1 VATSADELNAA
12 LETQRLRNVQQASDA
27 AVAQDPG
34 LPQRVSDIAKAAPFL
49 PPGIVTSLAK
59 AQQTPTDAT
68 TTTAAQRSYQQALL
82 SWDPLKATSRAVL
95 TGLSAPWQEVQG
107 LQRDA
112 IAYGDQLGGSPGKA
126 LGGTL
131 AGAGTGALA
140 GGLVGSVVPVIGT
153 GIGAAVGGLIGGVAG
168 FFGSRDV
175 AVKKGFQY
183 QSQSA
188 LGIELGDLLKG
199 KPVNAGSGFFANG
212 EVAAEQLRR
221 AQDVTVDGKPYTGGR
236 LIVAGIP
243 DNIVEPGTRP
253 YRILSGLVDAAAI
266 VEGDPAQLGLSAAGG
281 AIKATRYFGEAGS
294 EVSRAGALS
303 AFGSNVAEKLG
314 AGIVNGLRQETI
326 PEQTARWLD
335 SGAGQ
340 RVLQAIDNADN
351 AATIWK
357 GLGKQAPFEVA
368 AKLGDAKGDPQ
379 AIRNILDG
387 ELGTTVRQKPTW
399 GSFGS
404 TLVRKATLGYVDPF
418 TNRLMPNFGPLSKDN
433 PDQALE
439 QFDRLLSAGRVSP
452 DATARHLDNLGRAML
467 DTPGDWSSKAVNALT
482 GGLKDVY
489 NNILARQGSD
499 PLTREAAAEVTGLF
513 NSSKTASGYLVDEL
527 GHNASPFEMQI
538 NGRGIQ
544 VPRPHSFLEHTAGQ
558 VWLPN
563 ARDIAR
569 NTSRFANIL
578 TNPAVQATGEALRF
592 VSGQI
597 WKPLEI
603 LKMGTGLRILADTQE
618 SMDARGLSSL
628 FSSPMDLLGWAV
640 GQSDS
645 KVSSVLGKLVESR
658 GSTDALG
665 ELMADHAEF
674 AATSGSVRRLLDPV
688 GQARSSGRML
698 FQNGQAQFARVWAD
712 EVNHL
717 ALDPIHTAAARMSE
731 ADFTNWLDTGVGA
744 KYREAMVSPTKAE
757 LSTLNPDYR
766 TNLGRYVDSVYQR
779 LDKATQ
785 NDADLRAIIQR
796 GAKGEAISGGPE
808 GVRPAI
814 DKAVA
819 RLYAEVDSQGQHT
832 FAPNFLTGYMEG
844 GPEAEAKANKL
855 KVARDWMVDHMMT
868 MPLNFFTNH
877 PAYAQTY
884 WREIDRL
891 YPLMDEASQA
901 EVAANAA
908 KANVTLANL
917 GTTEA
922 GSLSAEEANVVA
934 KGHVVVDVKG
944 VIHNLSDRSQ
954 LADKLS
960 VVAPFFD
967 AFQKIASRWAGA
979 LWENPE
985 YLRKLQMVQQAGADS
1000 GFLHQNDYG
1009 QEVFSFP
1016 LSQWATRT
1024 VTGLPVDIQGDPSRG
1039 LPLVHSLLPS
1049 IGPALSIPLGAL
1061 IKDKPG
1067 WEQSARDFLNL
1078 GTGGG
1083 ITPNWLMSMKR
1094 AFSPADPQTD
1104 RTYLNAVKNAMRYTA
1119 YEHPQQYDLGTNT
1132 GQAALIHDSKLRASG
1147 IFMVQMLGQFF
1158 SPAGSN
1164 LVDMTRD
1171 PQGHWI
1177 TATALS
1183 RDFQA
1188 RKTAMGTS
1196 DAAVQSM
1203 LNDYGDSVF
1212 LYLQSPN
1219 QTAVPGAP
1227 TTRSASDWIKANPAV
1242 KDAYPDLYA
1251 LLAPAQGA
1259 FDPGV
1264 YAQSFQDGQRVNLTP
1279 QQFIQLGEARLGNL
1293 IYAQASATAGTRRTP
1308 AVNMAL
1314 STLRQALADKY
1325 PGYGKTVGKTVDWTS
1340 AEPQIEAA
1348 VQDPT
1353 VLATAA
1359 GQGLAQYWEVR
1370 TAAMTAL
1377 NANGLT
1383 SFSGKRAA
1391 PIAQVMQDTAG
1402 AIAANNPDFAA
1413 LYDWVLSLEIPKPK
1427 ATVQAP
1433 ASSVTPTPALSGA
1446 VPPVPVG

>member
-1 VATSADELNAA
+1 MATSADELNAV
-12 LETQRLRNVQQASDA
+12 LETQRLASVNQASQA
-27 AVAQDPG
+27 AVAADPG
-34 LPQRVSDIAKAAPFL
+34 LPQRVTDIAKAHPFL
-49 PPGIVTSLAK
+49 PPGIVSSLAK
-59 AQQTPTDAT
+59 AQQTPTDQT

-82 SWDPLKATSRAVL
+82 SWNPVKATSRAVL

-112 IAYGDQLGGSPGKA
+112 VAYGDQLGGQPGKA

-140 GGLVGSVVPVIGT
+140 GGLVGSVIPVVGT

-168 FFGSRDV
+168 FFGSRDTQ
-175 AVKKGFQY
+175 VKKGFQY

-199 KPVNAGSGFFANG
+199 KPVNAGSGFFANKD
-212 EVAAEQLRR
+212 VAAEQIRR
-221 AQDVTVDGKPYTGGR
+221 ASEVTVDGKAFTGGR
-236 LIVAGIP
+236 LIVSGIP
-243 DNIVEPGTRP
+243 HNIVEPGTRP
-253 YRILSGLVDAAAI
+253 YSILSGLVDAAAVI
-266 VEGDPAQLGLSAAGG
+266 KGDPAQLALSGLGG

-294 EVSRAGALS
+294 EASHAGALQ
-303 AFGSNVAEKLG
+303 AFGTNTAEKLG
-314 AGIVNGLRQETI
+314 AGLVNGLRRETI
-326 PEQTARWLD
+326 PQQAARWLD
-335 SGAGQ
+335 GSAGQ
-340 RVLQAIDNADN
+340 RVIQAIDNAPD

-368 AKLGDAKGDPQ
+368 AKLADAKGDPA
-379 AIRNILDG
+379 AIADILKG

-399 GSFGS
+399 GSLGS
-404 TLVRKATLGYVDPF
+404 TLVRKATLGYVDPM
-418 TNRLMPNFGPLSKDN
+418 TNHLMPNFGALPKDN

-439 QFDRLLSAGRVSP
+439 QFDRLLSAGRVAP
-452 DATARHLDNLGRAML
+452 EAAAAHLDNLGRAML
-467 DTPGDWSSKAVNALT
+467 DTPGQWSSKAVNALT
-482 GGLKDVY
+482 GGLKAVY
-489 NNILARQGSD
+489 DNILTRQGTD
-499 PLTREAAAEVTGLF
+499 PLTREAASEITGLF
-513 NSSKTASGYLVDEL
+513 NSSKVASGYLVDEL

-558 VWLPN
+558 VWLPD
-563 ARDIAR
+563 ARAIAR
-569 NTSRFANIL
+569 NTSRFANVL
-578 TNPAVQATGEALRF
+578 TNPAVQATGEALRY
-592 VSGQI
+592 VSSQV
-597 WKPLEI
+597 WKPLEV
-603 LKMGTGLRILADTQE
+603 LKMGTSLRILADTQE

-628 FSSPMDLLGWAV
+628 FGAPLDLLGWAV

-645 KVSSVLGKLVESR
+645 KVSKLLGAVVDSR

-665 ELMADHAEF
+665 ELVADHGEF
-674 AATSGSVRRLLDPV
+674 AATSGSARRLLDPV
-688 GQARSSGRML
+688 GQTRASGRML
-698 FQNGQAQFARVWAD
+698 FQNGQSQFSRVWAD

-717 ALDPIHTAAARMSE
+717 TLDPIHTAAARMSE
-731 ADFTNWLDTGVGA
+731 ADFTQWLTDGA
-744 KYREAMVSPTKAE
+744 GARYREAMVSATKSE
-757 LSTLNPDYR
+757 LSTLNPDFKA
-766 TNLGRYVDSVYQR
+766 NLASYVDSVYAR
-779 LDKATQ
+779 IDKATQ
-785 NDADLRAIIQR
+785 GDADLRRIIQDG
-796 GAKGEAISGGPE
+796 GAGPSTGGPE
-808 GVRPAI
+808 SVRPMI
-814 DKAVA
+814 DRAVK
-819 RLYAEVDSQGQHT
+819 RLYAEVDPQGQHT

-844 GPEAEAKANKL
+844 GPEADAKASKL
-855 KVARDWMVDHMMT
+855 KTARDWLMDHMMT
-868 MPLNFFTNH
+868 QPLNFFTNH

-891 YPLMDEASQA
+891 YPLMDAGAQA

-908 KANVTLANL
+908 KANVTLGNL

-922 GSLSAEEANVVA
+922 GKLSAEEANVVA
-934 KGHVVVDVKG
+934 KGHVVSDVKG

-954 LADKLS
+954 LADRLA
-960 VVAPFFD
+960 VAAPFLD
-967 AFQKIASRWAGA
+967 AMQKVVGRWASA
-979 LWENPE
+979 LFENPE

-1016 LSQWATRT
+1016 LSQWATKT

-1061 IKDKPG
+1061 IRDKPG
-1067 WEQSARDFLNL
+1067 WEQIARDFLNL
-1078 GTGGG
+1078 GSGTG
-1083 ITPNWLMSMKR
+1083 ITPSWMNSAKR
-1094 AFSPADPQTD
+1094 AFSPADPQSD

-1119 YEHPQQYDLGTNT
+1119 YEHPDSYNLGTNT

-1158 SPAGSN
+1158 SPASAN
-1164 LVDMTRD
+1164 LVDMTKD

-1188 RKTAMGTS
+1188 RKTSMGTS

-1219 QTAVPGAP
+1219 RTAVPGAP
-1227 TTRSASDWIKANPAV
+1227 TTREASNWIKANPAV
-1242 KDAYPDLYA
+1242 KDAYPDIYA

-1264 YAQSFQDGQRVNLTP
+1264 YAQSFQDGTRANLSP
-1279 QQFIQLGEARLGNL
+1279 QEFVQLGEARLGNL
-1293 IYAQASATAGTRRTP
+1293 IYAQASATVGPRRTP
-1308 AVNMAL
+1308 AVNQAL
-1314 STLRQALADKY
+1314 SGLRQALADKY
-1325 PGYGKTVGKTVDWTS
+1325 PGYGKTVGKPVDWTA
-1340 AEPQIEAA
+1340 AEPQIEQA
-1348 VQDPT
+1348 VTDPAVT
-1353 VLATAA
+1353 ATPA
-1359 GQGLAQYWEVR
+1359 GQGLVQYWAVR
-1370 TAAMTAL
+1370 TAAMASL
-1377 NANGLT
+1377 NAAGLT
-1383 SFSGKRAA
+1383 SFSSKRAA

-1402 AIAANNPDFAA
+1402 AIAANNPDFAS

-1433 ASSVTPTPALSGA
+1433 AG
-1446 VPPVPVG
+1446 G

>member
-1 VATSADELNAA
+1 MSTSADELQAV
-12 LETQRLRNVQQASDA
+12 LETQRLASVQQSSQA
-27 AVAQDPG
+27 AVAADPG

-59 AQQTPTDAT
+59 AQQTPTDQT

-82 SWDPLKATSRAVL
+82 SWGPAKAGSRALL
-95 TGLSAPWQEVQG
+95 TALSAPWQEVQG

-112 IAYGDQLGGSPGKA
+112 VAYGDQLGGQPGKA
-126 LGGTL
+126 AGGAL

-153 GIGAAVGGLIGGVAG
+153 GIGAAVGGLVGGIAG

-183 QSQSA
+183 QAQSA

-199 KPVNAGSGFFANG
+199 KPVNAGTGFFAG
-212 EVAAEQLRR
+212 KDVAAEQIRR
-221 AQDVTVDGKPYTGGR
+221 ASEVTVDGKPFTGGR
-236 LIVAGIP
+236 LIVAGVP
-243 DNIVEPGTRP
+243 DNVIEPGTRP
-253 YRILSGLVDAAAI
+253 YSILSGLVDAAAI
-266 VEGDPAQLGLSAAGG
+266 IKGDPAALGLSAAGG
-281 AIKATRYFGEAGS
+281 AIKATRYFGEAGT
-294 EVSRAGALS
+294 EVSHAGALQP
-303 AFGSNVAEKLG
+303 FGASVAERLG
-314 AGIVNGLRQETI
+314 AGLVNGLRQETI
-326 PEQTARWLD
+326 PQQTARWLD
-335 SGAGQ
+335 GNAGQ
-340 RVLQAIDNADN
+340 RVLEAINNAGS
-351 AATIWK
+351 ATEIWK

-368 AKLGDAKGDPQ
+368 AKLADAKGDPA
-379 AIRNILDG
+379 AIRTILDG
-387 ELGTTVRQKPTW
+387 ELGTTIRQKPTW
-399 GSFGS
+399 GSLGS
-404 TLVRKATLGYVDPF
+404 TIIRKATLGYVDPM
-418 TNRLMPNFGPLSKDN
+418 TNRLMPNFGPLPKDN
-433 PDQALE
+433 PDAALE
-439 QFDRLLSAGRVSP
+439 QFDRLLSAGRVAP
-452 DATARHLDNLGRAML
+452 EVAARHLDNLGRAML
-467 DTPGDWSSKAVNALT
+467 DTPGDWSSKAVNAMT

-489 NNILARQGSD
+489 NNILSRQGSD
-499 PLTREAAAEVTGLF
+499 PLTREAAAEITGLF

-527 GHNASPFEMQI
+527 GHNASPFEMQL
-538 NGRGIQ
+538 NGKGIQ

-578 TNPAVQATGEALRF
+578 TNPAVQATGEALRY

-597 WKPLEI
+597 WKPLEV
-603 LKMGTGLRILADTQE
+603 LKAGTSLRILAETQE

-628 FSSPMDLLGWAV
+628 FGSPLDLLGWAV

-645 KVSSVLGKLVESR
+645 RVSKLLGNLVESR

-688 GQARSSGRML
+688 GQARASGRML
-698 FQNGQAQFARVWAD
+698 FQNGQAQFSRVWAD

-717 ALDPIHTAAARMSE
+717 ALDPVHTAAARMSTQ
-731 ADFTNWLDTGVGA
+731 DFTDWLDTGAGA
-744 KYREAMVSPTKAE
+744 KYREAMVSATKSE

-766 TNLGRYVDSVYQR
+766 VNLDRYVGSVYDR

-785 NDADLRAIIQR
+785 GDDDLRAIIQR
-796 GAKGEAISGGPE
+796 GAKGEPMSGGPE

-814 DKAVA
+814 DKAVG
-819 RLYAEVDSQGQHT
+819 RLYAEVDDQGQHT

-844 GPEAEAKANKL
+844 TPEAEAKANKL
-855 KVARDWMVDHMMT
+855 KVARDWLVDQMMT
-868 MPLNFFTNH
+868 KPLNFFTNH

-891 YPLMDEASQA
+891 YPLMDPAAQA

-908 KANVTLANL
+908 KANVTLGNL
-917 GTTEA
+917 GTTQA
-922 GSLSAEEANVVA
+922 GKLSAEEADVVA
-934 KGHVVVDVKG
+934 KGHVVADVKG

-954 LADKLS
+954 LADKLA
-960 VVAPFFD
+960 VVSPFLD
-967 AFQKIASRWAGA
+967 ATQKIVARWSKA
-979 LWENPE
+979 LFENPE

-1016 LSQWATRT
+1016 LANWATRT
-1024 VTGLPVDIQGDPSRG
+1024 VTGLPVDIQGDPTRG
-1039 LPLVHSLLPS
+1039 LPLVHNLLPS

-1067 WEQSARDFLNL
+1067 WQQGARDFLDL
-1078 GTGGG
+1078 GYGAGV
-1083 ITPNWLMSMKR
+1083 TPNWFQSAER

-1132 GQAALIHDSKLRASG
+1132 GQAKLIHDSKLRASG
-1147 IFMVQMLGQFF
+1147 IFMVQTLGQFF
-1158 SPAGSN
+1158 SPAGSQ
-1164 LVDMTRD
+1164 LVDMTKD
-1171 PQGHWI
+1171 PAGHWI
-1177 TATALS
+1177 TATALG

-1219 QTAVPGAP
+1219 QTNVPGAP
-1227 TTRSASDWIKANPAV
+1227 VTREASNWIKANPAV

-1264 YAQSFQDGQRVNLTP
+1264 YAASFQDGTRTNLTP
-1279 QQFIQLGEARLGNL
+1279 QQFVQLGEARLGNL
-1293 IYAQASATAGTRRTP
+1293 IYAQASASVGTRRTP
-1308 AVNMAL
+1308 AVNQAL

-1325 PGYGKTVGKTVDWTS
+1325 PGYGKTVGKPVDWTS
-1340 AEPQIEAA
+1340 AEPQIEQA
-1348 VQDPT
+1348 VTDPA
-1353 VLATAA
+1353 VMATPA
-1359 GQGLAQYWEVR
+1359 GQGLVQYWAVR
-1370 TAAMTAL
+1370 TAAMQAL
-1377 NANGLT
+1377 NNAGLT
-1383 SFSGKRAA
+1383 SFSSKKAA
-1391 PIAQVMQDTAG
+1391 PVAQVMADTAG

-1433 ASSVTPTPALSGA
+1433 AGAPPA
-1446 VPPVPVG
+1446 VPVG